1 MPWTPK
7 KPPDNPDDL
16 SSYLDDELSSIS
28 SAVNQGFVEL
38 QVQYKLPTKPVPGLI
53 VYADGTRW
61 NPANGEGINWYDAAH
76 VWHTAAKLDGPSFT
90 GVPLAPTAA
99 AATNTTQIATTAF
112 VTAAVAAVPD
122 PTASIALKSDKTRTF
137 HAFSATTLTLALT
150 DADEIVNPTSSSAV
164 TITVPPNSSV
174 AFPIGTQIDIIQSGT
189 GKVTI
194 AAGVGVTINSLSSN
208 KSLAGLY
215 AGGTLIKGATDIWL
229 LIGSLIP

>member
-122 PTASIALKSDKTRTF
+122 PTASIALKSDKVRTVNAQSGTTYTF
-137 HAFSATTLTLALT
+137 VLTDSDKVCTFSNAGATT
-150 DADEIVNPTSSSAV
+150 V
-164 TITVPPNSSV
+164 TVPPNSSV
-174 AFPIGTQIDIIQSGT
+174 AFSVGTQIDVAQVGA
-189 GKVTI
+189 GKVTFAI
-194 AAGVGVTINSLSSN
+194 GAGVTINSLSGN
-208 KSLAGLY
+208 KALAGQY
-215 AGGTLIKGATDIWL
+215 AAGTLLKTATDTWLLMGTLI
-229 LIGSLIP
+229 P